1 MSILCSIGMH
11 KWIGCKCSICDK
23 KRNQDHD
30 WSEDCEKCSRCEAAR
45 QNAHKWQGCKC
56 MKCSQEKHQWQ
67 FGKCIVC
74 GCREPATIAF
84 NPAHLAVD
92 GRALAIGVNGVE
104 HYYNAREA
112 RHMLQALANQYN
124 SDGQPRDS
132 RIGLTTIEGQ
142 VTIVHEDAAV
152 ILSTLGRLVQTRLP
166 GDTTM
171 LDLMAGS

>member
-1 MSILCSIGMH
+1 
-11 KWIGCKCSICDK
+11 
-23 KRNQDHD
+23 
-30 WSEDCEKCSRCEAAR
+30 
-45 QNAHKWQGCKC
+45 
-56 MKCSQEKHQWQ
+56 
-67 FGKCIVC
+67 
-74 GCREPATIAF
+74 
-84 NPAHLAVD
+84 
-92 GRALAIGVNGVE
+92 
-104 HYYNAREA
+104 
-112 RHMLQALANQYN
+112 MLQALANQYN